1 MLLAAGGFRSGDLD
15 PVGRDRQRQ
24 AGRLVGEGIL
34 ADLDLVHLGARD
46 RACDSKGSV
55 VTKSPLT
62 ETERSAG
69 FLPVS
74 RMSTASLIAS
84 DER

>member
-1 MLLAAGGFRSGDLD
+1 MICI
-15 PVGRDRQRQ
+15 
-24 AGRLVGEGIL
+24 LVPGKSWLSNG
-34 ADLDLVHLGARD
+34 V
-46 RACDSKGSV
+46 V
-55 VTKSPLT
+55 VTKSPSIY
-62 ETERSAG
+62 TERWAG